1 MMGKHNSSFTSCP
14 LSQCWLGNSHIFS
27 NICKGRKSESC
38 SGRTAHCLVEL
49 LSPMLQPGSPSLCV
63 GINISPLSIQNFIH
77 RKLEE
82 KEEAINKLHADGD
95 QLLAQNH
102 PGKNAIE
109 VSTREGSQLPT
120 HPRAQ
125 ATRPDLLQ
133 SETQCQHHS

>member
-1 MMGKHNSSFTSCP
+1 MAPSPSCP
-14 LSQCWLGNSHIFS
+14 LSQCWLGRSHIFS

-38 SGRTAHCLVEL
+38 SRGTTYHTLSCGAAQPQTAARV
-49 LSPMLQPGSPSLCV
+49 PSLCV
-63 GINISPLSIQNFIH
+63 GINISPLPIQNFIH

-109 VSTREGSQLPT
+109 VSTRDGSQLPT
-120 HPRAQ
+120 HPGARG
-125 ATRPDLLQ
+125 TRPALL
-133 SETQCQHHS
+133 QHHS